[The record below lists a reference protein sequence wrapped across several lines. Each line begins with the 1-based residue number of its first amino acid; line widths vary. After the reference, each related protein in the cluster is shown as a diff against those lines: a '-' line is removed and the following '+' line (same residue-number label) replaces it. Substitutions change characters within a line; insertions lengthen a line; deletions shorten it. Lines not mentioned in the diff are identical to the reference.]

1 MKTDQNAVADLVSL
15 GPYLS
20 PPEISL
26 RSDKNC
32 RSSSK
37 ITFDN
42 VMANQP
48 N

>member
-1 MKTDQNAVADLVSL
+1 MTDQNAVANLVSL

-20 PPEISL
+20 PPEISF

-32 RSSSK
+32 RSLSK
-37 ITFDN
+37 FTFVN